1 MDQVAEPRQAGPATG
16 AATSGR
22 ARFLRA
28 VLSPIGIGLFALWA
42 SWTYDASSSP
52 FLWMIGWGIALIAL
66 GLAVLSSRVS
76 ARNPQDYYG
85 GLAMI
90 AVALFAFWA
99 GSDLSGLRGFSFG
112 PGTAP
117 RLFGGVLMVLAGL
130 VTINGL
136 VDGPPLERYAVR
148 APVLVTLSILSFA
161 AFIRPLGLVISTFL
175 TFVIAASAS
184 TETRWREAIIAAVAM
199 TAFCVGIFVYLL
211 KLPFLLWPIGL

>member
-1 MDQVAEPRQAGPATG
+1 MDQVADPRPAGPTI
-16 AATSGR
+16 GR

-28 VLSPIGIGLFALWA
+28 ALTPIGIGLFALWG
-42 SWTYDASSSP
+42 SWTYDATSSP
-52 FLWMIGWGIALIAL
+52 FLWMIGWGIALVAL

-99 GSDLSGLRGFSFG
+99 GSELSGLRGFSFG

-148 APVLVTLSILSFA
+148 SPVLVTLSIIAFA
-161 AFIRPLGLVISTFL
+161 ALVRPFGLVIATFL

-184 TETRWREAIIAAVAM
+184 RETRWHEAAIGAVAM
-199 TAFCVGIFVYLL
+199 TAFCVGLFVYLL
-211 KLPFLLWPIGL
+211 KLPFHMWPRF